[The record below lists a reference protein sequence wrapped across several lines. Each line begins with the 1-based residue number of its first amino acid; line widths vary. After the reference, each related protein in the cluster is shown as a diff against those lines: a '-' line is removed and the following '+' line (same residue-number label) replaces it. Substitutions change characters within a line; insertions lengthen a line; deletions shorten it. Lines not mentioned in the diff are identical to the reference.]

1 MRRPSE
7 ELRQKRRRAGLRQV
21 DEQHRCCIFRHQRKH
36 LGAARERIALMPVA
50 IRQQCGHCYKQ
61 NHQRGQQN
69 FSGFHIRI
77 RLPFPHAHMAA
88 ILALVRGGAQKRAT
102 GNCLFR
108 ASNARLWIAP
118 GSSSASFA
126 GWPLFSTVLARHL
139 LAISGPPLASLV
151 PNLLF
156 LCGLS
161 SAGVAQLVEHLICNQ
176 RVGGSIPSASS
187 SSFEQGS
194 EAERIPTW

>member
-1 MRRPSE
+1 MDSAQVPKLYNRPKT
-7 ELRQKRRRAGLRQV
+7 LK
-21 DEQHRCCIFRHQRKH
+21 I
-36 LGAARERIALMPVA
+36 M
-50 IRQQCGHCYKQ
+50 
-61 NHQRGQQN
+61 
-69 FSGFHIRI
+69 
-77 RLPFPHAHMAA
+77 
-88 ILALVRGGAQKRAT
+88 ALVDCDRFT
-102 GNCLFR
+102 
-108 ASNARLWIAP
+108 
-118 GSSSASFA
+118 

>member
-1 MRRPSE
+1 MPTAPPLPQTEATARTT
-7 ELRQKRRRAGLRQV
+7 ELFEISYPDGTAIPAGAHADYSRISQGRGAKKRG
-21 DEQHRCCIFRHQRKH
+21 RK
-36 LGAARERIALMPVA
+36 
-50 IRQQCGHCYKQ
+50 
-61 NHQRGQQN
+61 
-69 FSGFHIRI
+69 
-77 RLPFPHAHMAA
+77 
-88 ILALVRGGAQKRAT
+88 LALPGA
-102 GNCLFR
+102 
-108 ASNARLWIAP
+108 
-118 GSSSASFA
+118 SSSAVDSVRAPRWQNSLKLLKMNSLLDCDGFT
-126 GWPLFSTVLARHL
+126 GWPLFSTVLVHHL
-139 LAISGPPLASLV
+139 LAIPGPPLASLV